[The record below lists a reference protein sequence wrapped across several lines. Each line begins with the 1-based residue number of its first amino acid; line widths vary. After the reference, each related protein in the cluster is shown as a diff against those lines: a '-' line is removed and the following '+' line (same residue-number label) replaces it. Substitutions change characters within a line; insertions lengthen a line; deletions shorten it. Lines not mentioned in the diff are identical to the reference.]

1 MDRIEARDLRGERTV
16 DIVKEFPMSQPLT
29 MFIEPT
35 NACNYRCT
43 FCPTGHPDLLRQ
55 VGRKNTLMDFE
66 LYKRLINDIAEF
78 PQKLKMLNMYK
89 DGESLIHPKFTDM
102 VRYAKDSGISEQI
115 WVKTNGQL
123 LSPEYNQRLVR
134 CGLDMIG
141 ISVNGVDAQSFY
153 DVTRVNVNYE
163 KFRTNVLDLYNRRGD
178 VRVSCKIADTNL
190 TDWQKQKFLDD
201 FGDRCDYIAIEGLHG
216 WSTSEVYDWKL
227 GTDQSF
233 DGTPRVNKIAC
244 PLVLYMLTVSSN
256 GDVSICNDDWAHYHQ
271 IGNINDE
278 SITDIWQ
285 GVSLKRF
292 RRMHLSGR
300 REDNQACANCDYMQ
314 ALPDNID
321 GHLEKLLYNM
331 NRKANDG

>member
-16 DIVKEFPMSQPLT
+16 DIVKEFPLDTPLT

-66 LYKRLINDIAEF
+66 VYKTLIDGIAEF
-78 PQKLKMLNMYK
+78 PKPLKMLNMYK
-89 DGESLIHPKFTDM
+89 DGESLIHPRFTDM

-134 CGLDMIG
+134 CGLDMVG
-141 ISVNGVDAQSFY
+141 ISVNGVNSESFFEI
-153 DVTRVNVNYE
+153 TRVNVNYE
-163 KFRTNVLDLYNRRGD
+163 KFRANVLDLYQRRGFMK
-178 VRVSCKIADTNL
+178 VSCKIADTNL

-233 DGTPRVNKIAC
+233 DGTPRQNKIAC
-244 PLVLYMLTVSSN
+244 PLILYMLTVSSN

-271 IGNINDE
+271 LGNIHDDT
-278 SITDIWQ
+278 IADIWQ

-292 RRMHLSGR
+292 RRMHLSGK

-321 GHLEKLLYNM
+321 ESLSMLLQKLT
-331 NRKANDG
+331 